1 MKREIT
7 LTLIINLLFINNL
20 YSYNNKNK
28 CEDYLSKDKPAEAIN
43 AAKSLTSKYDSN
55 FCEAKAKYYQND
67 YAGAIESFEESIK
80 HAELQA
86 DQMYAILYKGIAQ
99 RDSNKIKAS
108 TKTFKYGLETAK
120 LGNSKYMQ
128 MEQKFLYQLGL
139 SLTEMKDYF
148 NATDYL
154 TKSLMIAANDDER
167 AESYNSLAVAH
178 AANKKFAK
186 SVEFGLKAA
195 NTYQRSGHRG
205 KYADAIFNLSNYHFL
220 DGNSSK
226 ALSLLENLERFAR
239 DNGSEYYQAKALFE
253 KSSLYLKL
261 DKLSESDLSLKSAQ
275 SISIKIGATD
285 LITAYELNNE
295 E

>member
-7 LTLIINLLFINNL
+7 LTIFINILFINSL
-20 YSYNNKNK
+20 YAYNNENK
-28 CEDYLSKDKPAEAIN
+28 CEDYLSKNKPAEAII
-43 AAKSLTSKYDSN
+43 AAKSLPSKYDSN
-55 FCEAKAKYYQND
+55 FCAAKAKYYQND
-67 YAGAIESFEESIK
+67 YAGAIESFEKSTK

-99 RDSNKIKAS
+99 RDNNEIKAS
-108 TKTFKYGLETAK
+108 TKTFKHGLETAK

-154 TKSLMIAANDDER
+154 AKALMIAANDDER

-178 AANKKFAK
+178 ASNMKYAK

-195 NTYQRSGHRG
+195 NTYQRSGHRN
-205 KYADAIFNLSNYHFL
+205 KYAGAIFSLSNYHFL

-226 ALSLLENLERFAR
+226 ALSLLEGLERFAK
-239 DNGSEYYQAKALFE
+239 DNGSQYYYAKALFE
-253 KSSLYLKL
+253 KALLYRKLNKGPESVTSL
-261 DKLSESDLSLKSAQ
+261 ESANH
-275 SISIKIGATD
+275 IARKIGATD
-285 LITAYELNNE
+285 LIAAYK
-295 E
+295 